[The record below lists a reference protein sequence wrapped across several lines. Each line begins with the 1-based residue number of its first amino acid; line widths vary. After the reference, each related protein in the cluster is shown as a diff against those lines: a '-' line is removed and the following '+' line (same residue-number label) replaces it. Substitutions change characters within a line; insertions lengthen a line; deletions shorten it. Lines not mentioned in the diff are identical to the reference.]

1 VSGATSG
8 AASAKAKKAAG
19 QAEKMAQKKLEEA
32 KKEMQRMQYQGLSLD
47 LAGYKSEQE
56 MSQVAAAMAIGAG
69 QEADGRTLAAIA
81 GRSQMADIEQQRQ
94 ARIDKGKELD
104 KLNMIKADER
114 VKVSDQ
120 LARLDLQEAEGAQI
134 AAAEADRMAAEYQQQ
149 AVGAVG
155 DAVKGAA
162 NLYSAVQG
170 PYDPNGVSGAMNK
183 NINDMSPEEF
193 SMYKSNIMSN
203 PDLAPIG
210 ADGNPVQVSL
220 DMGTWD
226 KKQMVD
232 WGYQHFK
239 NPEEVNNSFSGY
251 RNISR

>member
-1 VSGATSG
+1 MT
-8 AASAKAKKAAG
+8 KA
-19 QAEKMAQKKLEEA
+19 EERA
-32 KKEMQRMQYQGLSLD
+32 
-47 LAGYKSEQE
+47 
-56 MSQVAAAMAIGAG
+56 
-69 QEADGRTLAAIA
+69 
-81 GRSQMADIEQQRQ
+81 
-94 ARIDKGKELD
+94 
-104 KLNMIKADER
+104 
-114 VKVSDQ
+114 KVSDQ
-120 LARLDLQEAEGAQI
+120 LASLDLAEAAGAQQ
-134 AAAEADRMAAEYQQQ
+134 AAADADKMAAEYQQQ
-149 AVGAVG
+149 AVSSVD

-210 ADGNPVQVSL
+210 ADGNPLQVSL

-232 WGYQHFK
+232 WGYKNFK
-239 NPEEVNNSFSGY
+239 TPEEVNNSFAGY
-251 RNISR
+251 RNIVQY